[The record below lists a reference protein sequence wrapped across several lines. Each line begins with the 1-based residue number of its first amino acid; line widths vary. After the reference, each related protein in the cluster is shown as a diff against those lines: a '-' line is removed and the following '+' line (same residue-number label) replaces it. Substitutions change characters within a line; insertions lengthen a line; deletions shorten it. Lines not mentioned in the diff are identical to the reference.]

1 MTGLVGTNSGSAR
14 ADDTVSRRVRRSL
27 TRWGALFVIAMAV
40 VSGVLVSMAR
50 RQEQALAAV
59 ERLLAAGDLPAAIR
73 EVAAYQRE
81 YPDDRR
87 VIGLRARMLLKAGKP
102 REAAQF
108 FERYGAASAVDL
120 HAWAQACM
128 MQSQWSLAAP
138 ILTRFLQLAPQDTN
152 GLYELMVCNIR
163 MSRLTEALE
172 LAEQLAQLPGQEVLG
187 HLYLGT
193 VQNDLKN
200 EEQAVAEFRQV
211 LRLDPELRK
220 LTVPAEDFLSE
231 YGGTLVSLG
240 RSDEAVSL
248 LQRSLETRPTPA
260 AAVSLGQAQ
269 LQLGDIQQAAAN
281 WKLAVE
287 LDPQSHRAREGLADV
302 ALREGHAQEALEWL
316 RPLEESPKLEPA
328 TTYLF
333 QRIYQRLGE
342 SSQAA
347 IWQARTAELRQQREI
362 ESAVD
367 RLLIEAPSSY
377 WAQVVRAYRFAET
390 GNWSEAQG
398 TLQQLRDADPR
409 HPFVEQFRSAVRTRG
424 TLPPLKE
431 IPIRSF

>member
-1 MTGLVGTNSGSAR
+1 MAQQQER
-14 ADDTVSRRVRRSL
+14 AL
-27 TRWGALFVIAMAV
+27 AV
-40 VSGVLVSMAR
+40 V
-50 RQEQALAAV
+50 EQ
-59 ERLLAAGDLPAAIR
+59 LLAAGDLRAANR

-81 YPDDRR
+81 HPDDSR
-87 VIGLRARMLLKAGKP
+87 VIGLRARILLKAGRP
-102 REAAQF
+102 REAVNL

-120 HAWAQACM
+120 HAWAQACI

-138 ILTRFLQLAPQDTN
+138 ILTRFLQLAPNDTN

-163 MSRLTEALE
+163 MSRLTEALD
-172 LAEQLAQLPGQEVLG
+172 LAEQLARLPGQEVVG

-200 EEQAVAEFRQV
+200 EQQAVAEFGQV

-220 LTVPAEDFLSE
+220 LSVPAEDFLSQ

-248 LQRSLETRPTPA
+248 LQRSLEIRPTPA

-269 LQLGDIQQAAAN
+269 LQLGVAQQAVAN

-302 ALREGHAQEALEWL
+302 ALREGHAQEALGWL
-316 RPLEESPKLEPA
+316 RPLEESARLEPA

-342 SSQAA
+342 TSQAA

-377 WAQVVRAYRFAET
+377 WAQVARAYRFAET
-390 GNWSEAQG
+390 GNWSEAHG
-398 TLQQLRDADPR
+398 TLQQLRDADPQ
-409 HPFVEQFRSAVRTRG
+409 HAFVEQFRNAVRTRG
-424 TLPPLKE
+424 TLPPLRE
-431 IPIRSF
+431 IPIRLF

>member
-1 MTGLVGTNSGSAR
+1 MAGLIGTNSGSAR
-14 ADDTVSRRVRRSL
+14 ADKVTRRSRRSL
-27 TRWGALFVIAMAV
+27 VRWGALVLFAVAV
-40 VSGVLVSMAR
+40 VGGVLLSMAR
-50 RQEQALAAV
+50 RQEQSLAAV
-59 ERLLAAGDLPAAIR
+59 EQLLAAGDLRVANR

-81 YPDDRR
+81 YPDDGR
-87 VIGLRARMLLKAGKP
+87 VNGLRARILLKAGQP
-102 REAAQF
+102 REAAQL
-108 FERYGAASAVDL
+108 FERYGAASTVDL

-138 ILTRFLQLAPQDTN
+138 ILTRFLQLAPSDTN

-172 LAEQLAQLPGQEVLG
+172 LAGQLAQLPGQEVLG

-200 EEQAVAEFRQV
+200 EQQAVAEFGQV
-211 LRLDPELRK
+211 LQLDPELRK

-248 LQRSLETRPTPA
+248 LQRSLEIRPTPA
-260 AAVSLGQAQ
+260 AAVSLGQAK
-269 LQLGDIQQAAAN
+269 LQVGDSQQAVAN
-281 WKLAVE
+281 WELAVK

-302 ALREGHAQEALEWL
+302 ALREGHVREALEWL
-316 RPLEESPKLEPA
+316 RPLEESPRLEPA

-342 SSQAA
+342 TSKAA

-390 GNWSEAQG
+390 GNWSEAHG
-398 TLQQLRDADPR
+398 TLQQLRDAEPQ
-409 HPFVEQFRSAVRTRG
+409 HAFVEQFRNAVRTRG
-424 TLPPLKE
+424 TLPPLRE
-431 IPIRSF
+431 IPIRLF

>member
-1 MTGLVGTNSGSAR
+1 MVGTNSGSAR
-14 ADDTVSRRVRRSL
+14 ADKVTRRSRRSL
-27 TRWGALFVIAMAV
+27 ARWGALVLFAIAV
-40 VSGVLVSMAR
+40 VGGVLVSMAR
-50 RQEQALAAV
+50 QQEQALGAV
-59 ERLLAAGDLPAAIR
+59 EELLTAGDLRDAHR
-73 EVAAYQRE
+73 EVAAYQRK
-81 YPDDRR
+81 YPDDGRMN
-87 VIGLRARMLLKAGKP
+87 GLRARILLKEGQP
-102 REAAQF
+102 REAAQL

-138 ILTRFLQLAPQDTN
+138 ILTRFLQLAPNDTN

-172 LAEQLAQLPGQEVLG
+172 LAEQLARLPGQEVLG

-193 VQNDLKN
+193 VQDDLKN
-200 EEQAVAEFRQV
+200 EQQAVEEFKQV

-248 LQRSLETRPTPA
+248 LQRSLKIRRTPA

-269 LQLGDIQQAAAN
+269 LQLGDAQQAVVH

-302 ALREGHAQEALEWL
+302 ALREGDVKEALEWL
-316 RPLEESPKLEPA
+316 RPLEESPRLEPA

-333 QRIYQRLGE
+333 QRIYQRLGDT
-342 SSQAA
+342 SQAA
-347 IWQARTAELRQQREI
+347 IWQARTADLRQQREI

-377 WAQVVRAYRFAET
+377 WAQVARAYRFAET
-390 GNWSEAQG
+390 GNWPEAQRA
-398 TLQQLRDADPR
+398 LQQLRDADPQ
-409 HPFVEQFRSAVRTRG
+409 HAFVEQFRNAVRTRG
-424 TLPPLKE
+424 TLPPLRE
-431 IPIRSF
+431 IPIRLF